1 MYNNASDRSNGVK
14 KKEVII
20 EEISLNLGFDGVIY
34 ADVKDWES
42 NENEWVRNSDQV
54 IDKWQ

>member
-1 MYNNASDRSNGVK
+1 MQVIDQMNPPAP

-34 ADVKDWES
+34 VDVKDWEN
-42 NENEWVRNSDQV
+42 NENEWVRSSDQV
-54 IDKWQ
+54 IDRWQ

>member
-1 MYNNASDRSNGVK
+1 MQVIDQMDPSPP

-34 ADVKDWES
+34 VDVKDWEN
-42 NENEWVRNSDQV
+42 NENEWVRSSDQV
-54 IDKWQ
+54 IDRWQ

>member
-1 MYNNASDRSNGVK
+1 MQVIDQMDSSPP

-34 ADVKDWES
+34 VDVKDWEN
-42 NENEWVRNSDQV
+42 NENEWVRSSDQV
-54 IDKWQ
+54 IDRWQ

>member
-1 MYNNASDRSNGVK
+1 MQVIDQMNPPP

-34 ADVKDWES
+34 VDVKDWEN
-42 NENEWVRNSDQV
+42 NENEWVRSSDQV
-54 IDKWQ
+54 IDRWQ

>member
-1 MYNNASDRSNGVK
+1 MQVIDQMEGGE
-14 KKEVII
+14 EVII

-42 NENEWVRNSDQV
+42 NENE
-54 IDKWQ
+54 

>member
-1 MYNNASDRSNGVK
+1 MQVIDQMDSSPP

-34 ADVKDWES
+34 VDVKDWEN
-42 NENEWVRNSDQV
+42 NENE
-54 IDKWQ
+54 